1 MKFNLTLLAA
11 AVLLAA
17 ACAPKAGKT
26 TRVVGQ
32 FSEDAPETVR
42 IVLGESVDTTV
53 TVTDGR
59 FEVAIPTDLTGFAHV
74 ETDYMP
80 VSFISD
86 GSKITVDPV
95 AGTAVS
101 SNKKGPQARYVAYND
116 WMEKF
121 MADYRTKMA
130 EFGEDEEEAA
140 EEYYE
145 DVLDQF
151 NDYQKATVKANPDN
165 ILSLVALSQ
174 LMDDDTD
181 ELLALLEG
189 LSDEIKALPIA
200 AQMRTALES
209 SGKTAEGSP
218 FVDFTVVQEPG
229 APEASTVKFSDYVG
243 NGKFVLVDFWAS
255 WCGPCR
261 EEMPNLKKVYETY
274 AGPNFDML
282 SVAVADELSETRKA
296 AEELGIT
303 WNQIVN
309 AQQIPL
315 EIYGIEAI
323 PHIILFGP
331 DGTILKRNLRGE
343 EIGEAVKEALGY

>member
-53 TVTDGR
+53 TVTNGR
-59 FEVAIPTDLTGFAHV
+59 FEVVIPTDLCDVAYV
-74 ETDYMP
+74 ETDFMP
-80 VSFISD
+80 VSFIAD

-101 SNKKGPQARYVAYND
+101 SNKQGAQAHYAAYNA
-116 WMEKF
+116 WMDQF
-121 MADYRTKMA
+121 MADYRAKMA
-130 EFGEDEEEAA
+130 EFGEDKEAA
-140 EEYYE
+140 QEYDNEVYE
-145 DVLDQF
+145 KF
-151 NDYQKATVKANPDN
+151 NDYQKETAKANLDN
-165 ILSLVALSQ
+165 IVGLMALVRIMDEDSEG
-174 LMDDDTD
+174 LM
-181 ELLALLEG
+181 ALLNG
-189 LSDEIKALPIA
+189 LSDEMKARPEVARLIA
-200 AQMRTALES
+200 SFETFS
-209 SGKTAEGSP
+209 KTDEGQP
-218 FVDFTVVQEPG
+218 FVDFTVVQEPA

-261 EEMPNLKKVYETY
+261 EEMPNLKNVYETY
-274 AGPNFDML
+274 VGPNFDML

-315 EIYGIEAI
+315 GLYGIDAI
-323 PHIILFGP
+323 PHVILFGP

-343 EIGEAVKEALGY
+343 AIGEAVKEALGL

>member
-11 AVLLAA
+11 ALAVA

-26 TRVVGQ
+26 TQIVGQ
-32 FSEDAPETVR
+32 FAENAPETVR

-59 FEVAIPTDLTGFAHV
+59 FAVAIPTDLCEVAYV

-86 GSKITVDPV
+86 GSKITVDPM

-101 SNKKGPQARYVAYND
+101 SNKKGAQAHYAAYND

-121 MADYRTKMA
+121 MADYRAKMA
-130 EFGEDEEEAA
+130 EFGEDEEAA
-140 EEYYE
+140 QEYFDE
-145 DVLDQF
+145 VVEKF
-151 NDYQKATVKANPDN
+151 NDYQKETAKANPDN
-165 ILSLVALSQ
+165 IVGLMAISEI
-174 LMDDDTD
+174 MDDDTD
-181 ELLALLEG
+181 ELIALLNG
-189 LSDEIKALPIA
+189 LSDELKARPEVARMLA
-200 AQMRTALES
+200 SFETQA
-209 SGKTAEGSP
+209 KTGEGRP
-218 FVDFTVVQEPG
+218 FVDFTVVQEPA
-229 APEASTVKFSDYVG
+229 APEASTVKFSDYIG

-261 EEMPNLKKVYETY
+261 EEMPNLKNVYETY

-315 EIYGIEAI
+315 EIYGIDAI

-331 DGTILKRNLRGE
+331 DGTILKRNIRGE
-343 EIGEAVKEALGY
+343 KIGETVKEALGL